1 MLENGF
7 LDCSIIVL
15 IILMFANM
23 FFFYRWLEKKDSSFI
38 LNALNNMKRNANE
51 TMDEFNLK
59 FEKIIQDIP

>member
-1 MLENGF
+1 L
-7 LDCSIIVL
+7 LDNSINYFNACKHV
-15 IILMFANM
+15 
-23 FFFYRWLEKKDSSFI
+23 FFDRWLEKKDSSFI